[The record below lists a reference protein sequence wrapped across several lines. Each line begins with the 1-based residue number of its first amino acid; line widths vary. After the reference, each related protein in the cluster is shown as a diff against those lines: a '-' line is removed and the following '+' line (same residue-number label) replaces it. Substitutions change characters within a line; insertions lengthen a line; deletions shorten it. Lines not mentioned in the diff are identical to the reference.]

1 MYMNIS
7 KQLGLGVLLLMVL
20 PLFGGGV
27 QAQALK
33 VGYVNPDAIIANMAE
48 YQTIQDQ
55 LEQEVQ
61 AGQVE
66 IQALMEGFQEK
77 VDRYQ
82 KQQPLLPE
90 ESRTRREQE
99 LAQLQQEIQMAA
111 AQKDQDLSNRQAE
124 LLQPLFDKI
133 QQAID
138 AEAKAQSV
146 TMVVRQDALVY
157 IDESLVVNLNLPVA
171 KRLGIEID
179 ETEVSTA
186 NSTDGGSN

>member
-48 YQTIQDQ
+48 YHTIQDQ

>member
-1 MYMNIS
+1 MNIS
-7 KQLGLGVLLLMVL
+7 NQVGLGVLLLMAL
-20 PLFGGGV
+20 PLLGGGA

-61 AGQVE
+61 AGQAE
-66 IQALMEGFQEK
+66 IQVLMEGFQEK

-82 KQQPLLPE
+82 KQQPLLTE

-99 LAQLQQEIQMAA
+99 LGQLQQEIQLAA
-111 AQKDQDLSNRQAE
+111 AQKDQDLANRQAE

-133 QQAID
+133 QAAID

-157 IDESLVVNLNLPVA
+157 IDENLVVNLNLPVA
-171 KRLGIEID
+171 RRLGIEID

-186 NSTDGGSN
+186 NSGATGGSN

>member
-1 MYMNIS
+1 MNIS
-7 KQLGLGVLLLMVL
+7 KQLGLGVLLLMAL
-20 PLFGGGV
+20 PLLGGGV
-27 QAQALK
+27 QAQTLK

-55 LEQEVQ
+55 LEKEVQ

-77 VDRYQ
+77 VSRYE

-99 LAQLQQEIQMAA
+99 LAELQQEIQMAA

-133 QQAID
+133 QEAID

-146 TMVVRQDALVY
+146 TMVIRQDALVY

-186 NSTDGGSN
+186 NSNDGGSN